1 MYLNIATHHLETYT
15 FSFRQLAILLIQYNM
30 IEKIGMLHFPVQ
42 IKWCMSEELQNV
54 YQEICITYYATK
66 DKGMQ

>member
-1 MYLNIATHHLETYT
+1 
-15 FSFRQLAILLIQYNM
+15 M
-30 IEKIGMLHFPVQ
+30 IGKIGMLHFPVQ
-42 IKWCMSEELQNV
+42 IRWSEELQNV